1 MSKQRRRRF
10 RVTRFQTPITTYPL
24 KSSVQTGIQYS
35 DYFESWTAC
44 VAARLDLEKW
54 DSGGYPPKFMARVV
68 AWHRLS
74 GLVDVHKDQAR
85 NEAAERQSKRK
96 GKK

>member
-1 MSKQRRRRF
+1 M
-10 RVTRFQTPITTYPL
+10 
-24 KSSVQTGIQYS
+24 
-35 DYFESWTAC
+35 
-44 VAARLDLEKW
+44 AARLDLEKW
-54 DSGGYPPKFMARVV
+54 DSGEYPPKFMARVV
-68 AWHRLS
+68 AWHRLT